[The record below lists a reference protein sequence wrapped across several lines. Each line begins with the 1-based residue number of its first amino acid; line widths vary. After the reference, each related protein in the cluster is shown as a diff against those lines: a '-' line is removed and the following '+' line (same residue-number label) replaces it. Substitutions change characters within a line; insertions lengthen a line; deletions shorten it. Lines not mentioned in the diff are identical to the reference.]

1 MLACD
6 DHRQRIFGRRW
17 LRDAPALPPDRERR
31 CLVHQIQRFGVLSEE
46 LRRVST
52 ENARRKRDIEA
63 AVARAKEQL
72 AVSRELLSRLDAI
85 LDNGTRD

>member
-1 MLACD
+1 M
-6 DHRQRIFGRRW
+6 
-17 LRDAPALPPDRERR
+17 
-31 CLVHQIQRFGVLSEE
+31 HQIQRFGVLSEE